1 MNPKTFLLIPLLS
14 SLLLH
19 SLCGNDLPELD
30 RFGGFKDIQL
40 KATGFFRLDKVN
52 GRHCFVTPDGHPYIA
67 IGANHIGKFLQD
79 DSQNGEILKRFKG
92 DEEKAA
98 EFLFQAVKDMAMN
111 AGEAYAPIDPRLAKR
126 MPYVLNV
133 SFPVKGKVQFDIF
146 DPEVKRAIWDSVIE
160 QVSPIKDDPFLL
172 GIACPDLPVWDDVRA
187 DYYESLPQ
195 DSPGGLIFDK
205 YFPNRQKELEKKRPK
220 SRNGKTEEQFL
231 GVVADTLYRVVS
243 GAVDYAA
250 PNHLF
255 FGERFQL
262 RSDLSDPVI
271 EAVGKYVDVFCTQ
284 ALIRSPQRPPEWQLF
299 QADGWAHEH
308 KVTGRPIMII
318 DWAAPF
324 SLDHPY
330 EVDMALIKPEE
341 EATEETN
348 QFLFDSFA
356 QPYIIGNFKCQLIGS
371 HGNDRK
377 FPPDRMKRTYLQ
389 DDGSPWP
396 VRTEET
402 RKAHIQVLNT
412 VLKQLHGNS

>member
-1 MNPKTFLLIPLLS
+1 MSPKTILLLPLLGVS
-14 SLLLH
+14 LSVSLL
-19 SLCGNDLPELD
+19 GNEPPELD
-30 RFGGFKDIQL
+30 RYGGFKAIQL
-40 KATGFFRLDKVN
+40 EATGFFRLDKVN

-67 IGANHIGKFLQD
+67 LGANHIGKFLQD
-79 DSQNGEILKRFKG
+79 DSQNGEILARFNG
-92 DEEKAA
+92 DQEKAA
-98 EFLFQAVKDMAMN
+98 EHLFQAVKDMAFN

-133 SFPVKGKVQFDIF
+133 SFPVRGKVQFDIF
-146 DPEVKRAIWDSVIE
+146 DPEVKRAIWDSVVA
-160 QVSPIKDDPFLL
+160 QVKPIREDPFLL

-187 DYYESLPQ
+187 NFYESLPEGT
-195 DSPGGLIFDK
+195 PGRLMFDR
-205 YFPNRQKELEKKRPK
+205 YFPNRQKELQKNRP
-220 SRNGKTEEQFL
+220 RPRDRKTEELFL
-231 GVVADTLYRVVS
+231 GIVADTLYRIVR

-262 RSDLSDPVI
+262 RSDVSDPVLA
-271 EAVGKYVDVFCTQ
+271 AVGKYVDVFCTQ

-299 QADGWAHEH
+299 QVDGWDHEH

-324 SLDHPY
+324 SLDHHY
-330 EVDMALIKPEE
+330 EVDMALIKPEK
-341 EATEETN
+341 EATQETN

-371 HGNDRK
+371 HGNDRR
-377 FPPDRMKRTYLQ
+377 FPEGRMKRTYLQ

-412 VLKQLHGNS
+412 VLDQLKGDD